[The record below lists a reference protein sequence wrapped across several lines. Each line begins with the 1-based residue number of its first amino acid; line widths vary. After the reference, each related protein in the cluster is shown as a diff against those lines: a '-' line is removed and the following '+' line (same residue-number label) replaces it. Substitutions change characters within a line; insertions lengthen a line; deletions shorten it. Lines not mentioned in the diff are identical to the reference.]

1 MLHYLIK
8 TTKAGYRIFRHEK
21 IITIVNIG
29 ITVVIAL
36 LFWSSILSFE
46 FLNKTI
52 IFLEDKLNFSIYFN
66 KNTPPEEIN
75 KIQRILENYNGVTE
89 VTLVTREIAIEKFK
103 NQIAGEP
110 IILKALQEVNIN
122 PLNDYLIVK
131 ADNPEVY
138 GHIADY
144 LQSSP
149 NKNFIESINYAENR
163 KIIDKI
169 INISNRFQLISIFI
183 ISIIAFLSLL
193 IIFNTTLVS
202 IYSQKDYIEIL
213 RLIGAGNWFI
223 RLPFLI
229 NSFLIVLTGY
239 MVFFILFW
247 IFLSQTHS
255 FWLQLMP
262 NFNPKAFIWNNI
274 ISLNLT
280 IFSIILIMNWIGNF
294 LAIRKYLKI

>member
-1 MLHYLIK
+1 MIHYLIK
-8 TTKAGYRIFRHEK
+8 TTKAAYNIFRHEK

-29 ITVVIAL
+29 ITIVIAFFL
-36 LFWSSILSFE
+36 WSSILSFE

-52 IFLEDKLNFSIYFN
+52 VFLEDKLNFSIYFN

-89 VTLVTREIAIEKFK
+89 VTLVTREMAIEKFK

-138 GHIADY
+138 GRIADY

-169 INISNRFQLISIFI
+169 VNVSKKFQLMSVTI

-229 NSFLIVLTGY
+229 NSFFVVLTGY
-239 MVFFILFW
+239 VIFFILFW
-247 IFLSQTHS
+247 IFLSQTYS

-274 ISLNLT
+274 VYLNLS